1 MAMQIINL
9 PHASIGIDF
18 VFNLLSLSFS
28 ILLVENL
35 LSLLLL
41 LLSLFHTVFDNAT
54 VIVVN
59 ATPATIFPTIPIK

>member
-1 MAMQIINL
+1 MHKQITNL

-28 ILLVENL
+28 ILFVENL
-35 LSLLLL
+35 LSLSL

-59 ATPATIFPTIPIK
+59 ATPATILPTIPIK